1 MVLTELQPLNYEGSF
16 LVTPTSSGSGG
27 LALLWKND
35 IDVNILTSNPNFI
48 DTMISFKGTSFNG
61 TFVYGAPDWTKRQEV
76 WDSLAD
82 ISASRNAAWFLTGD
96 FNEITDNSEKAG
108 GRERPESSF
117 CAFRSFISS
126 CDLFDLKHIGDFLS
140 WRGQRHSHLVHCRL
154 DRSLVNSSWSGLF
167 PNGRAHYLQYE
178 GSDHR
183 PILSTFDSKKK
194 KTSGIFRYDR
204 RLRNNEAVKN
214 LIETTWKAA
223 SDLPVINRISKCR
236 KAIVAWSK
244 EFYVN
249 SRKKINELKEALDTT
264 MAD

>member
-48 DTMISFKGTSFNG
+48 DTIISFKGTSFNG

-117 CAFRSFISS
+117 
-126 CDLFDLKHIGDFLS
+126 
-140 WRGQRHSHLVHCRL
+140 
-154 DRSLVNSSWSGLF
+154 
-167 PNGRAHYLQYE
+167 
-178 GSDHR
+178 
-183 PILSTFDSKKK
+183 
-194 KTSGIFRYDR
+194 
-204 RLRNNEAVKN
+204 
-214 LIETTWKAA
+214 
-223 SDLPVINRISKCR
+223 
-236 KAIVAWSK
+236 
-244 EFYVN
+244 
-249 SRKKINELKEALDTT
+249 
-264 MAD
+264 